1 MHQNSPIALVGCPKR
16 DVGPVESCLAD
27 SGLNL
32 RSTGAIEN
40 GDRVVFCISA
50 YYGPTDGTRKSI
62 ESLCGKSVVPIGIVL
77 TYADMVDDDSLRELV
92 NVEERELLLRIL
104 PEDVVDDLPLLL
116 DLDPNLANRLAD
128 LARNSTSE
136 VRCVQEPQ

>member
-1 MHQNSPIALVGCPKR
+1 M
-16 DVGPVESCLAD
+16 
-27 SGLNL
+27 
-32 RSTGAIEN
+32 
-40 GDRVVFCISA
+40 
-50 YYGPTDGTRKSI
+50 
-62 ESLCGKSVVPIGIVL
+62 